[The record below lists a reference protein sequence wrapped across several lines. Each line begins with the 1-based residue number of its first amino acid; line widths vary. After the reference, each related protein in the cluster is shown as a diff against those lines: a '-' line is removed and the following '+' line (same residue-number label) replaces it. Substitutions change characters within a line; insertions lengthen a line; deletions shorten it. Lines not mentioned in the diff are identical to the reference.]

1 MTDEYSGM
9 NHSAELLE
17 LYQQWKGLTEQEGA
31 AIYALN
37 WSEVRR
43 CQKQKQQLQPEIIRV
58 TGLIKSRSGESLLI
72 DARIRD
78 CVNELIQL
86 ESTNSAALEKRLES
100 ARKEMDDLDQ
110 TSHRLRQVHKSY
122 VQSPGNAWN
131 QYS

>member
-1 MTDEYSGM
+1 M

-17 LYQQWKGLTEQEGA
+17 LYQQWKSLTEQEGA
-31 AIYALN
+31 AIHALN

-43 CQKQKQQLQPEIIRV
+43 CQKQKQLLQPEIIRV
-58 TGLIKSRSGESLLI
+58 AGLIKSTTGVNLQIE
-72 DARIRD
+72 ARIRD
-78 CVNELIQL
+78 CINELIQL

-110 TSHRLRQVHKSY
+110 TSHKLRQVHKSY
-122 VQSPGNAWN
+122 AGSFGSSWS